1 MGRIYFEKSASDTH
15 LKSDGERLTDS
26 QSTHEDYNLPRSTA
40 VDRVTYLI
48 ACSSVKVSCNAWGHP
63 ARTKISKIVPKALA
77 APLSRST
84 SL

>member
-1 MGRIYFEKSASDTH
+1 MVSRWSAIRKLRPNRMS
-15 LKSDGERLTDS
+15 ERLTDS